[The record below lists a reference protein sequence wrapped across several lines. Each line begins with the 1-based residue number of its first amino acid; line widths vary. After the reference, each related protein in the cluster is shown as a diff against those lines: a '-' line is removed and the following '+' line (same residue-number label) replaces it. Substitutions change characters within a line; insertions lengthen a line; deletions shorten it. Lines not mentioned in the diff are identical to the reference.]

1 MSRINIAILSSFSW
15 KFSSLNWKIRF
26 IIFLSLELGLGS
38 LYLVWLG
45 FDDLLMYCLLTTQIF
60 NLLSKFFTSCEKIK
74 SSISSSITKHISCSA
89 KTSTILF
96 NILSSNFK
104 FDLEFLISTLK
115 NVTSSMFGLLLS
127 FISFVNWNKKENL
140 FIGIKNA
147 VLLIYFL
154 LCMILL
160 NRILLNK

>member
-1 MSRINIAILSSFSW
+1 
-15 KFSSLNWKIRF
+15 
-26 IIFLSLELGLGS
+26 
-38 LYLVWLG
+38 
-45 FDDLLMYCLLTTQIF
+45 
-60 NLLSKFFTSCEKIK
+60 
-74 SSISSSITKHISCSA
+74 
-89 KTSTILF
+89 
-96 NILSSNFK
+96 
-104 FDLEFLISTLK
+104 LISTLK

-127 FISFVNWNKKENL
+127 FISFVNWNNKENL

>member
-1 MSRINIAILSSFSW
+1 
-15 KFSSLNWKIRF
+15 
-26 IIFLSLELGLGS
+26 
-38 LYLVWLG
+38 
-45 FDDLLMYCLLTTQIF
+45 
-60 NLLSKFFTSCEKIK
+60 
-74 SSISSSITKHISCSA
+74 
-89 KTSTILF
+89 
-96 NILSSNFK
+96 
-104 FDLEFLISTLK
+104 LISTLK